1 MKVRVRFVARKLYWL
16 VLLTI
21 CLAWP
26 TVAFAQPEGKADEL
40 LPGFVKEVVVKGLDG
55 PTAFA
60 VAPDGRIYFTQK
72 SGAVKVF
79 QNGKLLRKNF
89 LDLSAE
95 VNQAYNRGLVGI
107 ALHPDFPKT
116 PFVYLAYVYQPEEAK
131 GHKDVGALA
140 FRGVIR
146 VTADPADLNKALPDS
161 TLVILGANG
170 TFDEIGNPDKSDSPP
185 YTCQDEDGAP
195 VTDCIPVEGTADQAN
210 VMHFSDDGALYVA
223 VGDGGEYASAGLR
236 AQDTGSLSGK
246 ILRINPLTG
255 AGYRDN
261 PFYDRNPNSNRSKVY
276 MMGLRNPFRFA
287 VHPSTGDLI
296 IGDVGASTW
305 EEINLGRKGA
315 NFGWPCFEGD
325 DAAMDTG
332 PCAKVQAAPRQA
344 TFPILRIPTHG
355 GAGCDRWRRLLYRGH
370 VP

>member
-131 GHKDVGALA
+131 GYKDVGA
-140 FRGVIR
+140 RVSRVIR

-195 VTDCIPVEGTADQAN
+195 VTDCIPVEGTAHQAN
-210 VMHFSDDGALYVA
+210 VMHFGDDGALYVA
-223 VGDGGEYASAGLR
+223 VGDGGEYASAGLPR
-236 AQDTGSLSGK
+236 PGHGQPLRQDLAHQS
-246 ILRINPLTG
+246 
-255 AGYRDN
+255 A
-261 PFYDRNPNSNRSKVY
+261 
-276 MMGLRNPFRFA
+276 
-287 VHPSTGDLI
+287 
-296 IGDVGASTW
+296 
-305 EEINLGRKGA
+305 
-315 NFGWPCFEGD
+315 
-325 DAAMDTG
+325 
-332 PCAKVQAAPRQA
+332 
-344 TFPILRIPTHG
+344 HG
-355 GAGCDRWRRLLYRGH
+355 RRL
-370 VP
+370 P